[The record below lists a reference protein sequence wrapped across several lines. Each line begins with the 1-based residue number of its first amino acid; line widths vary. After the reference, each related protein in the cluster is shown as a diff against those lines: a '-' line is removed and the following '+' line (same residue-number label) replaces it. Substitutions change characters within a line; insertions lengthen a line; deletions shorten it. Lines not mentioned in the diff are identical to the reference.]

1 MSGWQGCVTTPGAFV
16 VDGYEKHDRY
26 RGWYRDGQTVTIEL
40 RSWRRRFSHW
50 LVNGEVVEGERLEV
64 RITGET
70 TITPV
75 FPG

>member
-1 MSGWQGCVTTPGAFV
+1 MRPVQRGRRRPPARPK
-16 VDGYEKHDRY
+16 YEKHDRY